1 MPSDLERL
9 AFLGVDPASLDPAP
23 SQPVRADWLARIDMH
38 SPDRRR
44 CCSCRALAVAT
55 RVVDLAELGLRW
67 HDPCRACMIAG
78 IRLNWAAGRPMEG
91 RYRVTLWAGDR
102 PALEGWWDELATAE
116 DKTTRWIDVY
126 GSREG
131 ALMALVE
138 NRPPPTQGRP
148 HTRSM
153 DLPTQTAPDLGSDAT
168 GKGLDQ
174 PCLPMVFRIQP
185 AQAGTLP

>member
-23 SQPVRADWLARIDMH
+23 SQRVRADWLARIDSH

-55 RVVDLAELGLRW
+55 RVVDLVELGQRW
-67 HDPCRACMIAG
+67 HDQCRDCMIAG

-91 RYRVTLWAGDR
+91 RYRVTLWTGDR
-102 PALEGWWDELATAE
+102 PILEGWWDGLATAE
-116 DKTTRWIDVY
+116 GKTTRWIDTF

-131 ALMALVE
+131 
-138 NRPPPTQGRP
+138 
-148 HTRSM
+148 TRV
-153 DLPTQTAPDLGSDAT
+153 T
-168 GKGLDQ
+168 LDDE
-174 PCLPMVFRIQP
+174 
-185 AQAGTLP
+185 AAGTRLTSWPEEP